1 MKLYFF
7 LAGALGILAL
17 CVVCIRIGMK
27 LEHNVIIEADL
38 KRADRVIVKVQKER
52 VIETKYVT
60 RWMKETQTIVVNATE
75 EKNEIQTFV
84 RPDCVLPPDVI
95 VQLHA
100 ISRNTTVKALG
111 LTEDAGKGAD
121 CRSALEA
128 LRQSY
133 ANHYADSEQLNTIL
147 DRETELDALEKI
159 R

>member
-1 MKLYFF
+1 MRLYFA
-7 LAGALGILAL
+7 LAGALAILAL
-17 CVVCIRIGMK
+17 CAVCIRIGMK

-38 KRADRVIVKVQKER
+38 KRADRVLVRVQKET
-52 VIETKYVT
+52 VVETKYVT

-84 RPDCVLPPDVI
+84 APDCILPPDFI

-121 CRSALEA
+121 CRTTLEA
-128 LRQSY
+128 LRKSY
-133 ANHYADSEQLNTIL
+133 ANHYADAGQLNAIL
-147 DRETELDALEKI
+147 DRENELDALEKI